1 MLEFIS
7 SKRVCVRVCVYLCLC
22 RVAVVVLSN
31 FHLQFFWFSFICFV
45 YTFVVVVVV
54 QAASMNSQTA
64 RGTYLLTNWTKK
76 VCFYEPLLV
85 WRTN

>member
-7 SKRVCVRVCVYLCLC
+7 SERVCVSCVFIYVLP
-22 RVAVVVLSN
+22 VAVVVFSN
-31 FHLQFFWFSFICFV
+31 FHLQFFFFGFLLFV
-45 YTFVVVVVV
+45 LFTLRAHAAVVV

-64 RGTYLLTNWTKK
+64 RGTYLLTNWTNK

-85 WRTN
+85 